1 MRRRIVIPDLRAGH
15 CGWMT
20 GRMPAT
26 GADVPYLGL
35 ALPRPLLGY
44 EAVRHMGT
52 PSSAR
57 PAETGRA

>member
-1 MRRRIVIPDLRAGH
+1 MIGELLYHLHRHIRLLLIAGGLVIAVS
-15 CGWMT
+15 
-20 GRMPAT
+20 AV
-26 GADVPYLGL
+26 A
-35 ALPRPLLGY
+35 LGY